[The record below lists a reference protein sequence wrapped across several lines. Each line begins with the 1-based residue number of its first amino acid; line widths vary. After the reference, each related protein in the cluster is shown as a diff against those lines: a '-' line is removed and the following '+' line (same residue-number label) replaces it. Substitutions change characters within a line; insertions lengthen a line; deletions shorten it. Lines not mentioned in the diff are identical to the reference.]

1 MCDSATR
8 PAFIPAT
15 NVAKV
20 TMKYQLNLNE
30 VENVF
35 HFLHDGTILRS
46 DLINLTNEVE
56 GQWLANIAPHQP
68 TDLKLVVIEAVDLSA
83 PSSLFDSRRVDT
95 FGSVAAASL
104 PGNVTLSIKFDG
116 GFVGRS
122 KRGRMYWLQLVEPY
136 VVGDL
141 VQTTPLGEIL
151 GGVEAFF
158 EGIHDALPGWSHVI
172 VSYCQDGSW
181 LSEGETTLIDNYS
194 SDGIVDRQR
203 RRLTGRGR

>member
-1 MCDSATR
+1 MCDSSTR
-8 PAFIPAT
+8 PAFIPVT
-15 NVAKV
+15 NVAKC
-20 TMKYQLNLNE
+20 TMKYQLNLQE

-35 HFLHDGTILRS
+35 HFLHDGTITRTELVNLNNEIQTSWAENLRPIQPNG
-46 DLINLTNEVE
+46 LELKTVE
-56 GQWLANIAPHQP
+56 L
-68 TDLKLVVIEAVDLSA
+68 VDLSA
-83 PSSLFDSRRVDT
+83 PSSIFDSQRVDL
-95 FGSVAAASL
+95 FGEVNDATL

-122 KRGRMYWLQLVEPY
+122 KRGRMYWLQLSEGQ

-141 VQTTPLGEIL
+141 VQTTPLGNIL

-158 EGIHDALPGWSHVI
+158 EDIHDALTEWDHVV
-172 VSYCQDGSW
+172 VSYCQNGDW

-194 SDGIVDRQR
+194 SDGIVDSQR

>member
-1 MCDSATR
+1 MCDSSTR
-8 PAFIPAT
+8 PAFIPVA

-35 HFLHDGTILRS
+35 HFLHDGPMTRG
-46 DLINLTNEVE
+46 DLISLTENVVSS
-56 GQWLANIAPHQP
+56 WITNIAPQQP
-68 TDLKLVVIEAVDLSA
+68 SSLELKTVEGIDLSA
-83 PSSLFDSRRVDT
+83 PSSIIDTQRVDT
-95 FGSVAAASL
+95 FGGSANAAL

-116 GFVGRS
+116 GFAGRS
-122 KRGRMYWLQLVEPY
+122 KRGRMYWLQLMEPA

-141 VQTTPLGEIL
+141 VQTADLGAIV

-158 EGIHDALPGWSHVI
+158 EDIASGTGDWAHVV
-172 VSYCQDGSW
+172 VSYCQAGAW
-181 LSEGETTLIDNYS
+181 LSDGEVTLIDNYS
-194 SDGIVDRQR
+194 SDGIVDSQR

>member
-1 MCDSATR
+1 MCDSSTR
-8 PAFIPAT
+8 PAFIPVI

-35 HFLHDGTILRS
+35 HFLHDGTMTRS
-46 DLINLTNEVE
+46 DLINLNNEIVTA
-56 GQWLANIAPHQP
+56 WTDNFMPLQP
-68 TDLKLVVIEAVDLSA
+68 NTLKLQVIEAIDLSA
-83 PSSLFDSRRVDT
+83 ASSIIDTRRVDT
-95 FGSVAAASL
+95 FGGSTSPDL

-116 GFVGRS
+116 GFAGRS
-122 KRGRMYWLQLVEPY
+122 KRGRMYWLQLMEGS

-141 VQTTPLGEIL
+141 VQTVSLGQIL

-158 EGIHDALPGWSHVI
+158 EDIHDALPEWSHVV
-172 VSYCQDGSW
+172 VSYCQGGAW

-194 SDGIVDRQR
+194 SDGIVDSQR